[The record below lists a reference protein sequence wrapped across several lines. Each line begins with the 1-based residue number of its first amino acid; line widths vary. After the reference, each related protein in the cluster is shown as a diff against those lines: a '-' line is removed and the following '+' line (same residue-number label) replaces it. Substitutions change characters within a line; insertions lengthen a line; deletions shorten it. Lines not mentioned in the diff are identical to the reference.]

1 MLSWFVI
8 APTSPRE
15 ASLPTPGSLPPLQ
28 VLWNPHLQMCMKT
41 NNFNPSRIRTYTK
54 SGGGLPPTAIQS
66 SGTSNL
72 PPPALRSSHLQP
84 AAQTFPARA
93 NFSTPNNMSNK
104 LPSLVI
110 VGRPNVGKSTL
121 FNRLTGTRRSIVTNE
136 PGITRDRIY
145 GKAEWLGHQMEIVDT
160 GGIVPDDKALIPTEI
175 LRQANIA
182 IKKASLLVLVVDSQA
197 GLTPL
202 DEELAR
208 LLRATGKPFVVAV
221 NKVDATTQENN
232 ANVFHRLGAPIFPIA
247 AEHGTGVD
255 DLLDAALK
263 TFDPSEKAS
272 ATKSADPISTKHVG
286 AQHAAPQLGN
296 TSAPEIPSDIDP
308 EYADAEIELAD
319 ESADTNADRPTQ
331 VAIIG
336 RPNVG
341 KSTLLNRM
349 VGEERS
355 IVSPIPGT
363 TMDSVDTEVEH
374 EGRIYTFV
382 DTAGIRRK
390 GKTTL
395 VAEKLSVVMARR
407 GLERCDVALLIVDG
421 EQGVT
426 QGDAQIASYAEQ
438 SGRSVII
445 VMNKWD
451 LAVEAARKSAERDA
465 ATSKGEARRAAH
477 DRRTEAAAKFSTT
490 AQSRAKFKAGEA
502 RAAASRANRGK
513 DGSHKGGSREYS
525 YAGATQGVHGFGDQ
539 DKSRLLFDYEK
550 LVRGKL
556 KFLSYAPIVF
566 LSAKSGDRAS
576 KLFPLIDEVAAA
588 RRKRIPT
595 PELNRWLKEE
605 VDLQRGTTPKARP
618 VKIYYL
624 TQAKTSPP
632 TFLIFTNQKDP
643 LHFSYQRFLENQIRK
658 KWDFPGAPIRF
669 IQRLRKAERDTREPK
684 SREPKSRAE
693 ARDVERKQHGPRL
706 MREHETKELDD

>member
-1 MLSWFVI
+1 M
-8 APTSPRE
+8 E
-15 ASLPTPGSLPPLQ
+15 
-28 VLWNPHLQMCMKT
+28 
-41 NNFNPSRIRTYTK
+41 
-54 SGGGLPPTAIQS
+54 
-66 SGTSNL
+66 
-72 PPPALRSSHLQP
+72 
-84 AAQTFPARA
+84 
-93 NFSTPNNMSNK
+93 K

-145 GKAEWLGHQMEIVDT
+145 GKAEWRGRNLEIVDT
-160 GGIVPDDKALIPTEI
+160 GGIVPDDKALIPREI
-175 LRQANIA
+175 LRQAHIA
-182 IKKASLLVLVVDSQA
+182 IGKAALLVLVVDSQA
-197 GLTPL
+197 GLTPV

-208 LLRATGKPFVVAV
+208 LLRTTGKPFVIAA
-221 NKVDATTQENN
+221 NKVDAVSQENN
-232 ANVFHRLGAPIFPIA
+232 AAAFHRIGAPVFPIA

-255 DLLDAALK
+255 DLLDAALAE
-263 TFDPSEKAS
+263 TENDAQ
-272 ATKSADPISTKHVG
+272 ATEDET
-286 AQHAAPQLGN
+286 
-296 TSAPEIPSDIDP
+296 IP
-308 EYADAEIELAD
+308 DAVE
-319 ESADTNADRPTQ
+319 

-349 VGEERS
+349 VGEDRS
-355 IVSPIPGT
+355 IVSPVPGT
-363 TMDSVDTEVEH
+363 TMDTVDTEVVH
-374 EGRIYTFV
+374 ESHLYRFV

-426 QGDAQIASYAEQ
+426 QGDAQIASYAEE

-451 LAVEAARKSAERDA
+451 LATEAARKASERDA
-465 ATSKGEARRAAH
+465 GTTKGKAKLAARATPRPRAGARANARISA
-477 DRRTEAAAKFSTT
+477 RTI
-490 AQSRAKFKAGEA
+490 AQSRSQSKTQARGQFHRGASTGTTVGLGAGV
-502 RAAASRANRGK
+502 
-513 DGSHKGGSREYS
+513 
-525 YAGATQGVHGFGDQ
+525 GATAGVHAFGEL
-539 DKSRLLFDYEK
+539 DKSRLLYDYERM
-550 LVRGKL
+550 VRDKL

-566 LSAKSGDRAS
+566 LSAKTGDRAS

-588 RRKRIPT
+588 RKKRIST

-618 VKIYYL
+618 VRIYYM
-624 TQAKTSPP
+624 TQAKTAPP
-632 TFLIFTNQKDP
+632 TFLIFTNQKTP
-643 LHFSYQRFLENQIRK
+643 LHFSYERFLENQLRA

-669 IQRLRKAERDTREPK
+669 VQRLRKREPRPGAP
-684 SREPKSRAE
+684 RE
-693 ARDVERKQHGPRL
+693 
-706 MREHETKELDD
+706 DDE

>member
-1 MLSWFVI
+1 M
-8 APTSPRE
+8 E
-15 ASLPTPGSLPPLQ
+15 
-28 VLWNPHLQMCMKT
+28 
-41 NNFNPSRIRTYTK
+41 
-54 SGGGLPPTAIQS
+54 
-66 SGTSNL
+66 
-72 PPPALRSSHLQP
+72 
-84 AAQTFPARA
+84 
-93 NFSTPNNMSNK
+93 K

-145 GKAEWLGHQMEIVDT
+145 GKAEWRGRNLEIVDT

-175 LRQANIA
+175 LRQAHIA

-208 LLRATGKPFVVAV
+208 LLRATGKPFVIAA
-221 NKVDATTQENN
+221 NKVDAMSQEGN
-232 ANVFHRLGAPIFPIA
+232 AAAFHRIGAPVFPIA

-255 DLLDAALK
+255 DLLDAALAE
-263 TFDPSEKAS
+263 TEGEESLEQEE
-272 ATKSADPISTKHVG
+272 T
-286 AQHAAPQLGN
+286 
-296 TSAPEIPSDIDP
+296 PESV
-308 EYADAEIELAD
+308 E
-319 ESADTNADRPTQ
+319 

-349 VGEERS
+349 VGEDRS
-355 IVSPIPGT
+355 IVSPVPGT
-363 TMDSVDTEVEH
+363 TMDTVDTEVQRDGH
-374 EGRIYTFV
+374 LYRFV

-407 GLERCDVALLIVDG
+407 GLERADVALLIVDG

-426 QGDAQIASYAEQ
+426 QGDAQIASYAEE

-451 LAVEAARKSAERDA
+451 LAIEAARRASERDA
-465 ATSKGEARRAAH
+465 GTTKGKAKKLAKEKSGRATPGIHAFGEL
-477 DRRTEAAAKFSTT
+477 
-490 AQSRAKFKAGEA
+490 
-502 RAAASRANRGK
+502 
-513 DGSHKGGSREYS
+513 
-525 YAGATQGVHGFGDQ
+525 
-539 DKSRLLFDYEK
+539 DKSRLLFDYEQM
-550 LVRGKL
+550 VRDKL

-566 LSAKSGDRAS
+566 LSAKTGDRAG
-576 KLFPLIDEVAAA
+576 KLFPLIDQVAAA
-588 RRKRIPT
+588 RKKRIST
-595 PELNRWLKEE
+595 PDLNRWLKED

-618 VKIYYL
+618 VRIYYM
-624 TQAKTSPP
+624 TQAKTAPP
-632 TFLIFTNQKDP
+632 TFLIFTNQKEP
-643 LHFSYQRFLENQIRK
+643 LHFSYERFLENQLRS

-669 IQRLRKAERDTREPK
+669 VQRLRKREPRPGA
-684 SREPKSRAE
+684 SRNE
-693 ARDVERKQHGPRL
+693 DG
-706 MREHETKELDD
+706 